1 MRGFHGPKLTFVVG
15 VEPLKHAQVPP
26 EACLGTPEAHPGA
39 PPTHDFE
46 IWERVKSA
54 WRRKLGMVPR
64 GLEPR
69 TLRLLAVRSNQL
81 SYETLTFSCFSKNR
95 TGPIFC
101 EIAPPWASAHAP
113 GPCQHCIGM
122 GMDMAWAW
130 AWARAFASA
139 WAWAMPTAWC
149 ISRTYA
155 PASIIS
161 HALSL
166 VAHP

>member
-1 MRGFHGPKLTFVVG
+1 MVVPTMRCRAWAGQYGGLGRISRFQNFGGGWGILRGFHGPKLTFVVG

-81 SYETLTFSCFSKNR
+81 SYETVQRCARLRANDLAEPR
-95 TGPIFC
+95 RRDARIV
-101 EIAPPWASAHAP
+101 WATL
-113 GPCQHCIGM
+113 
-122 GMDMAWAW
+122 
-130 AWARAFASA
+130 
-139 WAWAMPTAWC
+139 PTA
-149 ISRTYA
+149 S
-155 PASIIS
+155 PLGLMDKASD
-161 HALSL
+161 L
-166 VAHP
+166 